1 MVSWTKEQQAAIER
15 SGSNI
20 LVAAAAGSGK
30 TAVLVERIIQ
40 KLIDEKNPLN
50 IDEVLVATFTNAAA
64 EEMRSRIGKA
74 LEAAIAS
81 DPTSYH
87 LKKQLSLLQ
96 RASISTLHSFCTSVV
111 RQYAYLLD
119 LDPAFRIADE
129 MEIDL
134 IKQEVINEMFED
146 AYGQEGEKLE
156 RFFKVVDMFSN
167 DRSDVEVE
175 HLILKLYTFS
185 MQHPWPEKWLND
197 VAKTYD
203 IPDSYTEED
212 LPWIMILKEE
222 VNDQLDASRKEIE
235 RAIEIATESD
245 GPYHYL
251 DALEADIQ
259 VINVALEL
267 VNDWSQLQKYM
278 TSTKLKSLSRK
289 KVDCDDLKRDKVKEI
304 RARFRDQWNKMTKS
318 WFSRNLQAHIEDM
331 RALYPAIKEVTKL
344 VIEFKERFSTI
355 KRERA
360 IIDFDDLEHFCL
372 AILRDPA
379 STEKEIIPSEIA
391 HYYKQQF
398 KEVLVD
404 EYQDINIVQ
413 ETILSLVSDQSGSGN
428 MFMVGDVKQSIYR
441 FRHAEPTLF
450 IHKYKL
456 FAEDEAHGKR
466 IDLAK
471 NFRSREE
478 VLSGANFIFR
488 QLFDEALGEIEYD
501 SQAELIY
508 GNFSYEDFTFNNP
521 AAELIVIDRDRE
533 EQKNDDEESMEDLEA
548 MQLEARLYAD
558 KIKEWIGKKGK
569 APLQVVDKA
578 TNKQRDLQY
587 RDIVILQRSLTGT
600 PTIVDELKKQGIP
613 VYAELRTGYFVAIEI
628 QVMINVLKVIDNP
641 YQDIPLA
648 SVLRSPIVGLNEEQL
663 AQIRLMKKHDSFY
676 KAVKQYAKA
685 GEEVSVLLQNFLKQ
699 LETFRSIAKEGALS
713 ELIWQIYRDTGY
725 YDFVGGIPGGR
736 QRQANLRALYDRAR
750 GYEATSFRGLFR
762 FLRFIERMQEQNKD
776 LGEARALSEQ
786 EDVVRIMTIHKS
798 KGLEFP
804 VVLIGGMNKQFN
816 FQDLRQ
822 KYILDKDLGFA
833 TKFIDPEKRITY
845 PTLYNLAVQQA
856 SLRKLLA
863 EEMRVLYVAMTRAK
877 EKLVMV
883 GNTASFEKEL
893 DKWTETI
900 EHASWVL
907 PKQLRKEAKTYL
919 DWVGPALLRHKDTN
933 ELQKEAIGQHAP
945 ADIYEDISKWK
956 VEILH
961 AETLSKL
968 GEQAE
973 VTKETLKSTIVDWK
987 QPPFVKE
994 ELRLKVDEKLS
1005 YHYPYLE
1012 ATESRAK
1019 QSVTEI
1025 KRRQEVTDDYSDK
1038 RFLQSYR
1045 APLTARPLFLQE
1057 ERKLT
1062 AAEIGTA
1069 MHTVMQHI
1077 PLNEILSGKE
1087 IELFI
1092 EQLVNEEMLTEKE
1105 VEVIDIEAIEQFFSS
1120 RIAQLMK
1127 ENGKVE
1133 REVPFTYTLPAKD
1146 VYTDWKNTSD
1156 EKVLIQGVVDC
1167 IIHTDNGLIVLDY
1180 KTDKI
1185 GDKDISPETIKLL
1198 KKRYEVQVNL
1208 YKRALEDIL
1217 NKPVTETYL
1226 YFFDKHIEIKM

>member
-1 MVSWTKEQQAAIER
+1 MVSWTKEQQEAIEQ

-40 KLIDEKNPLN
+40 KLIDENDLLN
-50 IDEVLVATFTNAAA
+50 IDEILVATFTNAAA

-74 LEAAIAS
+74 LEQAIA
-81 DPTSYH
+81 DNPTSYH

-134 IKQEVINEMFED
+134 IKQEVMDDMFED
-146 AYGQEGEKLE
+146 AYGNEGEELD
-156 RFFKVVDMFSN
+156 RFFTIVDMFSN

-175 HLILKLYTFS
+175 QLILNLYTFS
-185 MQHPWPEKWLND
+185 MQHPWPEKWLRD

-203 IPDSYTEED
+203 LPDKCVEDD
-212 LPWIMILKEE
+212 LPWLTILKEE
-222 VNDQLDASRKEIE
+222 VKDQLDASRKEIE
-235 RAIEIATESD
+235 LAIELSYESD

-251 DALEADIQ
+251 DALQADME
-259 VINVALEL
+259 VIDGALKL
-267 VNDWSQLQKYM
+267 VNNWAELQSYM
-278 TSTKLKSLSRK
+278 TTSKLKSLSRK
-289 KVDCDDLKRDKVKEI
+289 KVDCNEIKRDKVKDM

-318 WFSRNLQAHIEDM
+318 WFSRNLKAHIEDM
-331 RALYPAIKEVTKL
+331 RMLFPAVKEVTQL
-344 VIEFKERFSTI
+344 VVEFKERFSAV

-372 AILRDPA
+372 AILRDPS
-379 STEKEIIPSEIA
+379 STETEIIPSDIA
-391 HYYKQQF
+391 HYYKHQF

-413 ETILSLVSDQSGSGN
+413 ETILSLVSNQTEAGN

-450 IHKYKL
+450 IHKYKQ
-456 FAEDEAHGKR
+456 FAENETLGRR

-471 NFRSREE
+471 NFRSRSE
-478 VLSGANFIFR
+478 VLNGANFIFR
-488 QLFDEALGEIEYD
+488 QIFDEALGEIDYD
-501 SQAELIY
+501 HRAELIY
-508 GNFSYEDFTFNNP
+508 GNFSYEDFLFKNP
-521 AAELIVIDRDRE
+521 ATELILIDRDK
-533 EQKNDDEESMEDLEA
+533 EQNKEDEEVVEDLEA
-548 MQLEARLYAD
+548 MQLEARLYAE

-578 TNKQRDLQY
+578 TNKQREIQY

-663 AQIRLMKKHDSFY
+663 AQIRLMKKHEPFY
-676 KAVKQYAKA
+676 TAVKKYAKVGKEA
-685 GEEVSVLLQNFLKQ
+685 SVMVETFLNQ
-699 LETFRSIAKEGALS
+699 LEVFRSIAKEGALS

-750 GYEATSFRGLFR
+750 GYETTSFRGLFR

-804 VVLIGGMNKQFN
+804 VVLLGGMNKQFN

-845 PTLYNLAVQQA
+845 PTLYNLSVQQA

-877 EKLVMV
+877 EKLVMI
-883 GNTASFEKEL
+883 GNTASFQKEL
-893 DKWTETI
+893 EKWSQSI
-900 EHASWVL
+900 EHAAWVL
-907 PKQLRKEAKTYL
+907 PKQLRKEGKSYL
-919 DWVGPALLRHKDTN
+919 DWVGPALLRHKDAD
-933 ELQKEAIGQHAP
+933 EFLKEEGARNTPIE
-945 ADIYEDISKWK
+945 IYEDISKWR
-956 VEILH
+956 VDVLPADVLVNID
-961 AETLSKL
+961 
-968 GEQAE
+968 EQ
-973 VTKETLKSTIVDWK
+973 VNMTKDELKSAIIDW
-987 QPPFVKE
+987 QEPPFVKE
-994 ELRLKVDEKLS
+994 TLQRTVDQTLS
-1005 YHYPYLE
+1005 FQYPYQE
-1012 ATESRAK
+1012 AADTRAK

-1025 KRRQEVTDDYSDK
+1025 KRRQEISDDYSDNQLL
-1038 RFLQSYR
+1038 RPYR
-1045 APLTARPLFLQE
+1045 TPLTSRPLFLQE
-1057 ERKLT
+1057 EKKLT

-1069 MHTVMQHI
+1069 MHTVMQHL
-1077 PLNEILSGKE
+1077 PLHARLSRKE
-1087 IELFI
+1087 IEQYLGK
-1092 EQLVNEEMLTEKE
+1092 LVNEEKLTENE
-1105 VEVIDIEAIEQFFSS
+1105 IDVIDIEAIEQFFSS
-1120 RIAQLMK
+1120 HIASLMMSSEK
-1127 ENGKVE
+1127 IE
-1133 REVPFTYTLPAKD
+1133 REVPFTYTLDAQD
-1146 VYTDWKNTSD
+1146 VYRDWENNNE

-1167 IIHTDNGLIVLDY
+1167 IIYTDDGLIVLDY
-1180 KTDKI
+1180 KTDRI
-1185 GDKDISPETIKLL
+1185 GDQDISLDMLTML
-1198 KKRYEVQVNL
+1198 KKRYKIQVDL

-1217 NKPVTETYL
+1217 QKPVKDTYL
-1226 YFFDKHIEIKM
+1226 YFFDQHLEIQM